1 MKTDLKVK
9 QLHELLELIYETQ
22 KHILSDCYYKPTVSP
37 ETLTEIHNV
46 MSAIE
51 EELSNGSV

>member
-1 MKTDLKVK
+1 MKTDLKAK
-9 QLHELLELIYETQ
+9 QLHKLLELIYETQ
-22 KHILSDCYYKPTVSP
+22 KRILSDCYYKPTVSP